1 MSQLHINLLF
11 KCKPKIL
18 SERTCFLGLYE
29 SSGISNFKSPAKN
42 IFSKNL
48 VKTHLCALCTVL
60 RALHLMIILLRMSGI
75 ISWPPDFVN
84 SLLYLL
90 PSSENVGN
98 NVSSI
103 KVIRPY
109 FITLMRCTIG
119 CSTPNNVLPF
129 YVTTETG
136 AAECPGFA
144 TLSTLLM
151 DLIWK
156 L

>member
-1 MSQLHINLLF
+1 MDFSLNLYCESVAYINLLF

-29 SSGISNFKSPAKN
+29 SLGISNFKSPAKN

-109 FITLMRCTIG
+109 FITLMRDYKKARSNSI
-119 CSTPNNVLPF
+119 S
-129 YVTTETG
+129 
-136 AAECPGFA
+136 
-144 TLSTLLM
+144 
-151 DLIWK
+151 
-156 L
+156 

>member
-1 MSQLHINLLF
+1 MADIPTFLRGGIDWAFLQTCTVSQLYINLLF

-42 IFSKNL
+42 ILSKNL

-109 FITLMRCTIG
+109 FITLMRDYKKARSHSI
-119 CSTPNNVLPF
+119 S
-129 YVTTETG
+129 
-136 AAECPGFA
+136 
-144 TLSTLLM
+144 
-151 DLIWK
+151 
-156 L
+156 